1 MTAILTMKLYY
12 KKPKNSI
19 IKVEKVEILLLEIF
33 LPINSI
39 YLKFI
44 YNLFARK
51 SKYNKDKF
59 TFSLQL
65 VKLSFI
71 MITG

>member
-39 YLKFI
+39 HLKFI

-51 SKYNKDKF
+51 SKYNKDKV